1 MGFSPK
7 NDDNPV
13 KELIINQMAV
23 DIFKPRV
30 LGIGITRECTSR
42 CRHCAPCSSP
52 NTTATLSEKNLRKA
66 LESSSKAGIE
76 LIGINGGEPFLKQ
89 DLLLG
94 TLEEAKKLDL
104 YPAEVDTNCFF
115 AKDIGSAVR
124 TLKKFENVLPYHGPK
139 EWDETIHQTGDINN
153 WLIKKIEPSLLGS
166 LPLQLSVD
174 KFHREYVRILYVAN
188 TIKAI
193 NEVFPGSS
201 FRIGS
206 LLALEKSKAF
216 DQSLD
221 LLIRALGIGESK
233 AIRNDAGLIAG
244 IEGLPLFV
252 EYGLIERFGR
262 ARKLFM
268 SEFRASEFSG
278 FNCSAATEIQSMMDS
293 DQLYLDWNGNFVPGY
308 PIFEKNPLPLGNI
321 EDIGA
326 DEAID
331 RANKNPIVRYLMS
344 KGAIDFLKRAI
355 EIDPA
360 IAKKTGEQNSV
371 HGAVMEVLNYGMRDI
386 LEKKLRE
393 FL

>member
-1 MGFSPK
+1 
-7 NDDNPV
+7 
-13 KELIINQMAV
+13 MAIG
-23 DIFKPRV
+23 IFKPRV

-52 NTTATLSEKNLRKA
+52 ATTATLSEKNLRKA
-66 LESSSKAGIE
+66 LESGRKAGIQ

-89 DLLLG
+89 DLLLN
-94 TLEEAKKLDL
+94 TLEEAKRLDL

-139 EWDETIHQTGDINN
+139 ELDETIHQTGDINN
-153 WLIKKIEPSLLGS
+153 WLIEKIEPGLLGS
-166 LPLQLSVD
+166 IPLQLSVD
-174 KFHREYVRILYVAN
+174 KFHREYVQIKYVAN
-188 TIKAI
+188 AIKAI
-193 NEVFPGSS
+193 DEVFPQSS

-206 LLALEKSKAF
+206 LLALENLKNF
-216 DQSLD
+216 DQSLY
-221 LLIRALGIGESK
+221 LLIRALGIGEDK
-233 AIRNDAGLIAG
+233 AIRTDTGLIAG
-244 IEGLPLFV
+244 IEGLPLSV
-252 EYGLIERFGR
+252 EYGLVERFGR
-262 ARKLFM
+262 ARRLF
-268 SEFRASEFSG
+268 ASEFLAAEFSG
-278 FNCSAATEIQSMMDS
+278 SNCSAATEIQSMMVP

-344 KGAIDFLKRAI
+344 RGAADFLKKAI

-360 IAKKTGEQNSV
+360 IAPKIGEQNSV
-371 HGAVMEVLNYGMRDI
+371 HGAVIEVLNFGMRDI